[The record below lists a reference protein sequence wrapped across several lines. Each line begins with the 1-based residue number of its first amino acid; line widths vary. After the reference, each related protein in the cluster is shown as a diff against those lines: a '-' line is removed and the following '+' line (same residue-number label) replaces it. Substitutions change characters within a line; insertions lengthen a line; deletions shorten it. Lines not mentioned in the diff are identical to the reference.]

1 MTIGAEGEWSGDWSR
16 NSNLWTPELRQKYLD
31 PLKQNEFFV
40 TYEIFKSWFKGTMA
54 NLDQHDKAYK
64 IHQTTVDSTNEN
76 DVFLDFE
83 LKADIDCSKNI
94 FSIICEQQGKELNS
108 YCWQSGVYKGGIE
121 GGPRLQ
127 DI

>member
-1 MTIGAEGEWSGDWSR
+1 
-16 NSNLWTPELRQKYLD
+16 
-31 PLKQNEFFV
+31 
-40 TYEIFKSWFKGTMA
+40 MA

-94 FSIICEQQGKELNS
+94 FSIICE
-108 YCWQSGVYKGGIE
+108 
-121 GGPRLQ
+121 
-127 DI
+127 